1 MTLSI
6 CSDLSDEVS
15 SRILIHNVYNE
26 SVIWSSSMIESL
38 SQILS
43 EQSYE
48 IKEDDHLKHI
58 ILEDFNIHHSQWEGD
73 SVLSDHQSEALLNL
87 ADEY

>member
-26 SVIWSSSMIESL
+26 SVTQSLSMIESL

-48 IKEDDHLKHI
+48 MKEDDHLKHI
-58 ILEDFNIHHSQWEGD
+58 IFRDFNIYHP
-73 SVLSDHQSEALLNL
+73 
-87 ADEY
+87 

>member
-6 CSDLSDEVS
+6 HSDLSGEVS

-26 SVIWSSSMIESL
+26 SATQPSSMIEPL

-48 IKEDDHLKHI
+48 MKEGDHLKHI
-58 ILEDFNIHHSQWEGD
+58 ILEDFNIHHPQ
-73 SVLSDHQSEALLNL
+73 
-87 ADEY
+87 